1 MGVTMLMSMTAFSR
15 QSHKDQWGM
24 LVWEIK
30 TVNHRYLELS
40 LRLPEMLRQLE
51 SQVRDA
57 TKQQLARGKID
68 LSLKFIPGEKLP
80 FDFELNNDLVDKLSR
95 AAESIVEKF
104 PSAKLNLMDVLAWQ
118 GVLQNKDMHLDQVAD
133 SALTALNGALTD
145 IIAQRQREGEGLQ
158 RFIEQNLKQ
167 MLDEVAKVE
176 KIIPEQMQQGREK
189 ILTRFEKLKLEI
201 DPLRLEQELV
211 LLLQKADV
219 AEELQRLKAH
229 IEEVRRVIKK
239 GGNMG
244 RRLDFLMQELNR
256 EANTLASKS
265 SDTTLTRAAVEL
277 KVLIEQVREQ
287 VQNIE

>member
-1 MGVTMLMSMTAFSR
+1 MLMSMTAFSR